1 MGILSIVILGLLI
14 FVHELGHFLVAKY
27 NKVGVAEFAVGFGP
41 KLFSKVFGST
51 RYSLRAIPL
60 GGYVRMVGE
69 TPMAAKEA
77 LMEGAPAVEPHEQ
90 ELLKDQS
97 CWFVTK
103 KLSARAAVV
112 FAGPLFNLIFAYVL
126 AVVAISTWGVMKPSE
141 TSTVIGELAPEYPA
155 EKAGMKVGDKVL
167 EINGTPITLWRQ
179 IRENVEANKD
189 GPLIFKIQRNDQ
201 VLEFDLRSK
210 ELAPEV
216 DYLLGSGEGKKTY
229 MVGISQD
236 AERVKVDP
244 VSALWQGGVYVG
256 YLTWMNLKSIYGL
269 IKGIVSPSNLGGPIA
284 IIKEAAKSASSGLER
299 TFGFMIF
306 LNVGLA
312 VLNLLPIPVLD
323 GGHLTFYLLE
333 AIRGKPLA
341 VKVQDYATRIG
352 MLALLTLMVYAL
364 SNDIRNLF

>member
-1 MGILSIVILGLLI
+1 MGILSIVILGILI

-41 KLFSKVFGST
+41 KLFSKVYGTT

-69 TPMAAKEA
+69 TPMAAQDADPEM
-77 LMEGAPAVEPHEQ
+77 LEPHEK
-90 ELLKDQS
+90 ELLADKAN
-97 CWFVTK
+97 WFVTK

-112 FAGPLFNLIFAYVL
+112 FAGPLFNLIFAYLL
-126 AVVAISTWGVMKPSE
+126 AVVAITTWGVLKPDDN
-141 TSTVIGELAPEYPA
+141 TTVIGEVAAGLPA
-155 EKAGMKVGDKVL
+155 DKAGVKVGDKIL
-167 EINGTPITLWRQ
+167 EINGKPITAWTQ
-179 IRENVEANKD
+179 VRETVSTNTEDQLV
-189 GPLIFKIQRNDQ
+189 FKVQRGTEN
-201 VLEFDLRSK
+201 LDLNLTRK
-210 ELAPEV
+210 ELSPEV
-216 DYLLGSGEGKKTY
+216 DYLVGSGEGKKTF

-236 AERVKVDP
+236 AIRVKVGAGE
-244 VSALWQGGVYVG
+244 ALLQGGVYVG
-256 YLTWMNLKSIYGL
+256 HLVWLNIKSIYGL

-323 GGHLTFYLLE
+323 GGHLTFYLIE
-333 AIRGKPLA
+333 AIRGKPLN
-341 VKVQDYATRIG
+341 VKFQDYATRIG
-352 MLALLTLMVYAL
+352 MAALLCLMIFAL
-364 SNDIRNLF
+364 SNDIRNLFVS